1 MNNERDRS
9 DASNPWWSGQAP
21 QCWPE
26 ALTAPRVLMENLL
39 EHTSDHVYFKDLRS
53 CFIYMSRDQAER
65 FGLSNPIEAVG
76 KTDFDFFSEEHA
88 TQAFND
94 EQAIIRTGLPMVSRE
109 ERETWPDGSITWVST
124 SKWPLRDEQGRII
137 GTFGISRDIT
147 IRKRAEEALQR
158 AKEELERRVAERTA
172 ELSQAVARLELHDRA
187 KSEFVANVSHE
198 LKTPLASMRFGAR
211 NLLLGV
217 AGTLSAEGQ
226 QRIALLEQECI
237 RMQRTVED
245 ILDLSRIEAGVT
257 TLCRVRMPLAELV
270 RRSAAALDAQA
281 AARNMTVRL
290 SIPDGLGFV
299 ECDPAKLERVYVNV
313 IGNAV
318 KFTPPGGT
326 IEVILERDDGPPA
339 GLVLRVIDDGVGIAP
354 RHLNKV
360 TTKFYRT
367 GEQVNGTGLG
377 LYLARQ
383 ITELHGGRLHIASP
397 PPGRRTGTMVFLR
410 LPIVA
415 PALLLAVGNSEMGR
429 ESLLQRAESHGYR
442 VAACD
447 RLGEALVL
455 AQRELPDL
463 MVVDTT
469 LWSAA
474 DDESARRLADVDPL
488 RNVPL
493 LVVAGVG
500 VDPAVEQIWRARGVP
515 IVPRPC
521 TDAEILETAEAA
533 LLVKAIR
540 D

>member
-1 MNNERDRS
+1 MKNEGGKVDEAGVSPPGKTAHR
-9 DASNPWWSGQAP
+9 
-21 QCWPE
+21 WPE
-26 ALTAPRVLMENLL
+26 ALTAPQVLMANLL

-53 CFIYMSRDQAER
+53 CFIYMSREQAER
-65 FGLSNPIEAVG
+65 FGLSDPIEAVG
-76 KTDFDFFSEEHA
+76 KTDFDFFTAEHA
-88 TQAFND
+88 TQAFID
-94 EQAIIRTGLPMVSRE
+94 EQEIIRTGQPMVSRE
-109 ERETWPDGSITWVST
+109 ERETWPDGRISWVST
-124 SKWPLRDEQGRII
+124 SKWPLRDDQGRIV

-147 IRKRAEEALQR
+147 SRKHAEEALKR

-217 AGTLSAEGQ
+217 AGALPVDVQ
-226 QRIALLEQECI
+226 PRIALLEQECV

-281 AARNMTVRL
+281 EARNLTVRL
-290 SIPDGLGFV
+290 SVPDGLGFV
-299 ECDPAKLERVYVNV
+299 DCDPAKLERVYVNV

-326 IEVILERDDGPPA
+326 VEVILERDDGPSA
-339 GLVLRVIDDGVGIAP
+339 GLVLQVIDDGVGIAP
-354 RHLNKV
+354 RHLDKV

-383 ITELHGGRLHIASP
+383 ITELHGGRLEIASP
-397 PPGRRTGTMVFLR
+397 PPGRHVGTMVCLK
-410 LPIVA
+410 LPVVA
-415 PALLLAVGNSEMGR
+415 PALLLVVGNDETGR
-429 ESLLQRAESHGYR
+429 ESLLRRAAAHGYR
-442 VAACD
+442 LAACD
-447 RLGEALVL
+447 RLAEALEL
-455 AQRELPDL
+455 AKRELPDL
-463 MVVDTT
+463 LVVDTS
-469 LWSAA
+469 LWTAA
-474 DDESARRLADVDPL
+474 DDAAAARLAGDEPL
-488 RNVPL
+488 RGMPFL
-493 LVVAGVG
+493 AVVGAGC
-500 VDPAVEQIWRARGVP
+500 DLAVEREWRARGVP
-515 IVPRPC
+515 VMVRPC
-521 TDAEILETAEAA
+521 TEVEILEAAEAT